1 MQTAQLHPNAPLAP
15 PPWYKQLWPWLL
27 MLGPAIVIVAGV
39 ITTVIAVSRPDAV
52 VVDDYY
58 KRGKA
63 INQDLRRDRAA
74 TVLKLAIDAN
84 YDAARGVLTGHM
96 ASHGRPFAAPVRI
109 HLAHATQPE
118 KDLVRAVK
126 PDADGRFTVAVGH
139 LDRARWEVVVEGEER
154 DWRLAASW
162 RWPQTDRIAIEAD
175 ADVKQPAA
183 AP

>member
-1 MQTAQLHPNAPLAP
+1 MHCAQIQAGAPA
-15 PPWYKQLWPWLL
+15 PWYRHLWPWLL

-74 TVLKLAIDAN
+74 TSLRLSVDAT
-84 YDAARGVLTGHM
+84 YDAGKGVLSGRM
-96 ASHGRPFAAPVRI
+96 RSWGRPFAAPIRI

-126 PDADGRFTVAVGH
+126 PDADGRFAVAVGH
-139 LDRARWEVVVEGEER
+139 LDRARWEVVVEGGER
-154 DWRLAASW
+154 EWRLASSW
-162 RWPQTDRIAIEAD
+162 RWPQTNRVAIEAD
-175 ADVKQPAA
+175 QAA